1 MCKLQ
6 LWRKTIWQIVHHA
19 IRLPEIGES
28 LTAQW
33 KYMKCAENVNFGMPP
48 YRIRC
53 TVTPVVK
60 FALRHICTLHTYTW
74 SEKIFIS
81 VVFVPDSYFSG
92 EFLRFYACLKMP
104 ATKDFERKCT
114 ICQRKDFN
122 DRMLGPLIHT
132 KTISGH
138 FNCVLYSPIMPDAVS
153 IASNKGDDGIAG
165 VKSRFIREEGAR
177 ASKLVIIEFNSILF
191 QSYSFVRFAFLY
203 IP

>member
-1 MCKLQ
+1 
-6 LWRKTIWQIVHHA
+6 
-19 IRLPEIGES
+19 
-28 LTAQW
+28 
-33 KYMKCAENVNFGMPP
+33 MPP
-48 YRIRC
+48 CRIRC

-60 FALRHICTLHTYTW
+60 FTLKQIRTLHIYIIHEVRKYSFLW
-74 SEKIFIS
+74 FSIHI
-81 VVFVPDSYFSG
+81 SYFAG

-114 ICQRKDFN
+114 ICQRKECN

-138 FNCVLYSPIMPDAVS
+138 FNCILYSPVMPDAGS

-191 QSYSFVRFAFLY
+191 QSYLFVRFAFLY